1 MGFKEKMME
10 SMMGKMSAEEKS
22 AMMEKMMDQFF
33 GNMTAE
39 EKQTMMSTMM
49 PKMMGQMMGDGSF
62 MSNMMGNMMGDG
74 SMMNRMMNSMCGGN
88 DDDPS
93 DGFNPMEM
101 CKKMMS
107 SINQSNELATFATPE
122 IRGLFEEWV
131 GQLDNEVLDF
141 VKKTKST
148 NPDEL
153 AVHLK
158 ISKDS
163 AVYLLSR
170 LAQKGVISFSV
181 QYQGVV

>member
-10 SMMGKMSAEEKS
+10 SMMGKISVEEKS

-39 EKQTMMSTMM
+39 EKQDMMKNMM
-49 PKMMGQMMGDGSF
+49 PKMMGEGS
-62 MSNMMGNMMGDG
+62 
-74 SMMNRMMNSMCGGN
+74 SMMSSMCCGG
-88 DDDPS
+88 DDSSS
-93 DGFNPMEM
+93 DGFNPMDM

-107 SINQSNELATFATPE
+107 SINQSSELATFATPE

-148 NPDEL
+148 DPDQV
-153 AVHLK
+153 AAHLK
-158 ISKDS
+158 ISRES

-170 LAQKGVISFSV
+170 LAQKGIISFSV
-181 QYQGVV
+181 QYQGTV